1 MGIPSYYKKLTRTVK
16 SLVSYHHPSSDIGWL
31 FMDFNCM
38 IYHCLHKE
46 YLNNPN
52 NTVFDTAWELRLIQ
66 TIVEYCLNVIKRVS
80 PVIGVYIAVDGVV
93 PMAKMRQQRLRR
105 FIVKNEE
112 NEKKTEEKKTEEK
125 KTEEKKTEEK
135 DKWDKNAI
143 TPGTAFM
150 QHLKLG
156 LEKMIESH
164 SGSQKWI
171 LSSSDE
177 PGEGEHKIMAEWR
190 KGLKGINYAVYG
202 LDGDLIVLSIL
213 GRESCSL
220 ENHVWLFREEIQ
232 GGKMVYD
239 SAGEEKFEWFSVDS
253 LSDWI
258 AAELCDISKK
268 KAALLSYGF
277 AMSVLGNDFLPRSMS
292 LIIRDNGHNELLYC
306 IRTIMLEGHTLIDDS
321 NQISIEGITRLFDLL
336 RQGEHARLVES
347 LRKRESPP
355 VWLQQIIT
363 PIPLTHEERGLLS
376 EIGWQ
381 KRYLTQC
388 LSVTNIT
395 DVCKEYLYG
404 MQWIWAY
411 YIGHT
416 NDVCYNW
423 FYTYSLPPL
432 WEWLSEFSHSN
443 SLPTFPDKVMIRAAD
458 IQPIEQLALVLPL
471 RSWYLIPIGSKER
484 RFPLL
489 APQYFPATFGF
500 EKIGKNVEW
509 EWEAKIPIPTI
520 VELKAICG

>member
-16 SLVSYHHPSSDIGWL
+16 GLVSYHHPSAEIGWL

-46 YLNNPN
+46 YTLHPD

-66 TIVEYCLNVIKRVS
+66 MITEYCLNVIKSVS
-80 PVIGVYIAVDGVV
+80 AKNGVYIAVDGVV

-105 FIVKNEE
+105 FSVKKEDSDD
-112 NEKKTEEKKTEEK
+112 T
-125 KTEEKKTEEK
+125 
-135 DKWDKNAI
+135 KWDKNAI

-150 QHLKLG
+150 TRLKEG
-156 LEKMIESH
+156 LEKMILTH
-164 SGSQKWI
+164 CPASQKWI

-190 KGLKGINYAVYG
+190 KMGSKGVNYAVYG

-239 SAGEEKFEWFSVDS
+239 SSGEEQFEWFSIDL
-253 LSDWI
+253 LSGWI
-258 AAELCDISKK
+258 VQELQSVKSEAK
-268 KAALLSYGF
+268 SEAKALLSYCF

-292 LIIRDNGHNELLYC
+292 LIIRDNGHTELLR
-306 IRTIMLEGHTLIDDS
+306 ILSLILLEGGYLIDPQS
-321 NQISIEGITRLFDLL
+321 HELSIHGIARLFDLL
-336 RQGEHARLVES
+336 RQGEHGRLVES
-347 LRKRESPP
+347 LLKRETPP

-363 PIPLTHEERGLLS
+363 PIPLMHEERGLLPNA
-376 EIGWQ
+376 GWQ
-381 KRYLTQC
+381 KHYLTKC
-388 LSVTNIT
+388 MSFTDTVDNINQI
-395 DVCKEYLYG
+395 CGNYLYG

-416 NDVCYNW
+416 DNVCYNW
-423 FYTYSLPPL
+423 FYPHSLPPL
-432 WEWLSEFSHSN
+432 WEWLSTFLKGNYLPEF
-443 SLPTFPDKVMIRAAD
+443 PARVMVRAAD
-458 IQPIEQLALVLPL
+458 IQPAEQLALVLPL
-471 RSWYLIPIGSKER
+471 KSWSLIPIGRKER

-489 APQYFPATFGF
+489 APYYFPSTFGL